1 MYLLSMSMSMML
13 INFYSS
19 YPNSPVQYSFDSILN
34 HRPDFVRKNTFDVD
48 EFGLF
53 RIIDEIVEFSIE
65 INGVVSP
72 DCKSVAVV
80 VVVDCTDVC
89 RFSIN
94 FALAIFFC
102 IICLANDLSSDLI
115 DDVLD
120 VFDVDVVFSSTNWPP
135 SSSLIVDFNGD
146 SSFSDFN
153 NFDLSS

>member
-1 MYLLSMSMSMML
+1 MFNNIVVGVELPLATLST
-13 INFYSS
+13 N
-19 YPNSPVQYSFDSILN
+19 VSF
-34 HRPDFVRKNTFDVD
+34 RPDFVRKNTFDVD

-80 VVVDCTDVC
+80 VVDCTDVC

-120 VFDVDVVFSSTNWPP
+120 VFDVDVFSSTNWPP
-135 SSSLIVDFNGD
+135 SSLIVDFNGD
-146 SSFSDFN
+146 SSFNDL
-153 NFDLSS
+153 DLSS